1 MKIEKINKR
10 IEEIDRTSEQTIN
23 ETNQQIKKLEEDLVD
38 LSARIEETYRS
49 GDITK
54 GQELAEQKAV
64 TESKIKFLKTFLEK
78 RRVLPLITE
87 EESKK
92 LRSSLNDELFNVFH
106 EQKRKADA
114 VMKELGEISG
124 TLNQAIIDTQKCGN
138 NIIRLS
144 KTKECV
150 YSIDAMIINLHSNL
164 DRFVAMYKNYLDF
177 YNKNK

>member
-1 MKIEKINKR
+1 MKIDKIVKR
-10 IEEIDRTSEQTIN
+10 IEEIDSTAVETEK
-23 ETNQQIKKLEEDLVD
+23 ETNQQIEKLSKELEDVL
-38 LSARIEETYRS
+38 AMTNETYRS
-49 GDITK
+49 GDIMK
-54 GQELAEQKAV
+54 GQELAERKAGI
-64 TESKIKFLKTFLEK
+64 ESKINFLKTFLTK
-78 RRVLPLITE
+78 RENVPLITDE
-87 EESKK
+87 EAKK

-144 KTKECV
+144 KSRETV
-150 YSIDAMIINLHSNL
+150 YSIDTMIMNLHSNL